1 MTVKQLLG
9 NMSQKELCD
18 WIAYFHIENMEYEKE
33 KMEREDRRQNDSPAI
48 KINQD
53 PDNDSQLRRD
63 QQMLMQLM
71 ALSGQKE

>member
-9 NMSQKELCD
+9 NMSQKELCN
-18 WIAYFHIENMEYEKE
+18 WIAFFHIENEEYEKE
-33 KMEREDRRQNDSPAI
+33 KKERQEDRQSNSSTV

-53 PDNDSQLRRD
+53 SDNDSQLRRD

-71 ALSGQKE
+71 ALSGQKD